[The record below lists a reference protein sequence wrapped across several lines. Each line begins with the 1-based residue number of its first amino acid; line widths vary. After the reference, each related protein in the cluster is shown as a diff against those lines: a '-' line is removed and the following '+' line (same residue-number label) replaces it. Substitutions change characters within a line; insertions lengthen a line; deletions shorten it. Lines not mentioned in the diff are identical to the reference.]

1 MYRYYSGFEKEWER
15 DKNEKYL
22 NKINLLAWAMEIY
35 TEYRLDATYSRTFY
49 VSLLCNCIYLL
60 MYWNKVNIRFIL
72 ILILPFLMFVGL
84 KSYHDLSLKI

>member
-1 MYRYYSGFEKEWER
+1 MYRYYSGFETEWER

-35 TEYRLDATYSRTFY
+35 TEYRLDVTYSRTFY

-60 MYWNKVNIRFIL
+60 MYRNKVNIRFIL
-72 ILILPFLMFVGL
+72 SLILPCLMFVGL